1 MTVAIPPRGVTRTV
15 LLFGYIAVNLATF
28 AAQAHAATITAAYAS
43 SITSDPNAAAIES
56 TINQAVQFYDQHIS
70 TPVTVAIDFQEMT
83 SGLGESSTYYG
94 IITYSQY
101 LSALQSHSSGNAVD
115 TAALASL
122 PAGPNNPVNG
132 NTMMDVTTANLRALG
147 FSVNPPAGQPDSTI
161 SLNTSITNYG
171 GSYNASFYSLL
182 AVVEHE
188 MDEALGLG
196 SNLDSGTTGAIR
208 PEDLFR
214 YSASGVR
221 SYTTS
226 SSATS
231 YFSINGG
238 VTNLINFNQA
248 GGGSDYGDWATSGT
262 PHVQDAYGTPGSA
275 PVLGVEL
282 TALDAIGYNFVSTP
296 EPASFWLVGLGL
308 GAVCLLVR
316 RRCA

>member
-1 MTVAIPPRGVTRTV
+1 VYHLRSRGVTRTV
-15 LLFGYIAVNLATF
+15 LGLGFVAVGLATF
-28 AAQAHAATITAAYAS
+28 AVPAHAATINTAYAS

-56 TINQAVQFYDQHIS
+56 TINQAVQFYDQNIS
-70 TPVTVAIDFQEMT
+70 TPVTVTIDFQEMT
-83 SGLGESSTYYG
+83 SGLGQSSTYYNA
-94 IITYSQY
+94 ITYSQY
-101 LSALQSHSSGNAVD
+101 LSALQSHSSGDAVD

-122 PAGPNNPVNG
+122 PGGPNNPVNG
-132 NTMMDVTTANLRALG
+132 STQVDVTTANLRALG
-147 FSVNPPAGQPDSTI
+147 FSVNLPAGKPDSTI

-171 GSYNASFYSLL
+171 GNYNSSYYSLL
-182 AVVEHE
+182 ALVEHE

-196 SNLDSGTTGAIR
+196 SNLDTGSTSGAIR

-238 VTNLINFNQA
+238 VTNLINFNQT
-248 GGGSDYGDWATSGT
+248 GGGSDYGDWASSGT

-275 PVLGVEL
+275 PGLGVEL

-296 EPASFWLVGLGL
+296 EPASFWLVGLGT
-308 GAVCLLVR
+308 VCFLVR
-316 RRCA
+316 RRRT

>member
-1 MTVAIPPRGVTRTV
+1 MHHLRSCSVTRTV
-15 LLFGYIAVNLATF
+15 LGFVAVGLATF
-28 AAQAHAATITAAYAS
+28 AAPAHAATINSVYGS

-56 TINQAVQFYDQHIS
+56 TINQAVQFYELNIS
-70 TPVTVAIDFQEMT
+70 TAVTVTIDFQEMS
-83 SGLGESSTYYG
+83 SGLGQSSTYYG
-94 IITYSQY
+94 AITYSQY

-122 PAGPNNPVNG
+122 PGGPNNPVNG
-132 NTMMDVTTANLRALG
+132 TTTVNVTTANLRALG
-147 FSVNPPAGQPDSTI
+147 FSAVPPGGAADSTV
-161 SLNTSITNYG
+161 SVNTSITNYG
-171 GSYNASFYSLL
+171 GNYNPSFYSLL
-182 AVVEHE
+182 AVIEHE

-196 SNLDSGTTGAIR
+196 SNLGSGTMNTAVR

-238 VTNLINFNQA
+238 VTNLINFNQS
-248 GGGSDYGDWATSGT
+248 GGGSDYGDWASSGT

-275 PVLGVEL
+275 PSLGVEL

-296 EPASFWLVGLGL
+296 EPASFWLVGLG
-308 GAVCLLVR
+308 AVCFLVR
-316 RRCA
+316 RRRA